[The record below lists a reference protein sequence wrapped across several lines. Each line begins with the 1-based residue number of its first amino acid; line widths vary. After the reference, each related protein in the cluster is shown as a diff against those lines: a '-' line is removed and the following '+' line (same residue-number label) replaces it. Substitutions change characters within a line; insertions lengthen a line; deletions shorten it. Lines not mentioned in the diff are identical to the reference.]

1 MSLFDTYKDVSAKL
15 AEDKPKLFRLLDEH
29 IVWDELIPA
38 RFYQAFY
45 QRMGRS
51 RSASGFVFA
60 INFACRSFEEKNLG
74 LFSAT

>member
-1 MSLFDTYKDVSAKL
+1 MSLFDTYEDVSAKL

-45 QRMGRS
+45 QDRKS
-51 RSASGFVFA
+51 VV
-60 INFACRSFEEKNLG
+60 
-74 LFSAT
+74 